1 MIHSFSFNDEST
13 VWIPPSIVGNSL
25 SIFVWKRLLTTR
37 VRNTGGLWRS
47 KSIHTYLN
55 KIEPNIWTKRC
66 TVSWDIGVFKSGGSG
81 WGVGH
86 VGHALTRLQTRDCW
100 VVGFRKRN
108 GFVMDASNEVIQ
120 SCRCCS
126 LCVWCIYY
134 KGREMNEY
142 CFFSLNT
149 TIITNLQRFYSNT
162 PT

>member
-55 KIEPNIWTKRC
+55 NIEPNIWTKQC

-81 WGVGH
+81 WGCLPRLSCSDMPSNPWLSTFPIFDDSIGSQKIRGH
-86 VGHALTRLQTRDCW
+86 HQPPRDRERTLKRWMALLRR
-100 VVGFRKRN
+100 
-108 GFVMDASNEVIQ
+108 FVS
-120 SCRCCS
+120 
-126 LCVWCIYY
+126 
-134 KGREMNEY
+134 
-142 CFFSLNT
+142 FSSPNIRSHRPNFVSFVKHLN
-149 TIITNLQRFYSNT
+149 N
-162 PT
+162 